1 MTEETQSDAIG
12 DSAEAA
18 SAGRVFRELDKA
30 GRATRTYGIGNNAT
44 LRFLQQLE
52 RELLAHLAQWPVLAV
67 VVERSDL
74 RLGEDTVAS
83 GEDNLAFRL
92 HADGV
97 RELRLEQGVG
107 PLDLR
112 GFVEALWGQT
122 DPADDADEDVVTRLW
137 SRDLQGISV
146 VTAEDIVKLPTSL
159 LPQESGFFAPPPPSF
174 RQVLDHERQLLGS
187 PGRELSS
194 QQLSGAGGVAGFRV
208 DPVERA
214 QLEAELNLERAT
226 ANVPFVLRVLQA
238 IVVSETSPELIT
250 RALATIPP
258 TLDALLAA
266 GAFAEAV
273 GLLATLELASPGFDA
288 TQRLLAERVSGS
300 LNLPG
305 RVALIATGLGQTS
318 ASAPGLADL
327 LARLQPPASEALC
340 GVLGEAVAD
349 EHRAAIR
356 AALGRLCAEHPEPVL
371 AALVDPRP
379 QYALDL
385 IAIIAAWDLPRTTQA
400 LGSLSRH
407 PDVSV
412 RGLAVTT
419 LSQLSFAGD
428 GRGFFAFAFDEEPS
442 VRQRA
447 LRSLSS
453 GKYQLAWDVWRP
465 HLDLEK
471 LLELPL
477 VAKRAILQAVQAT
490 SGDAAIPFLQSLVES
505 RGWTLRKEREETALA
520 AVQAL
525 ATLGSEKADAA
536 LEAASTAAGGAV
548 RKACV
553 AALEAKKAT

>member
-1 MTEETQSDAIG
+1 MNDETQSDAIG
-12 DSAEAA
+12 DGAEAT

-30 GRATRTYGIGNNAT
+30 GRATRTYGIANNAT
-44 LRFLQQLE
+44 LRFFDQLE
-52 RELLAHLAQWPVLAV
+52 RELMEHLSQWPVLAV
-67 VVERSDL
+67 VVERSEL
-74 RLGEDTVAS
+74 RLGEAAVSS

-97 RELRLEQGVG
+97 RELRLEQGVARA
-107 PLDLR
+107 DLT
-112 GFVEALWGQT
+112 GFVDALWGQT

-174 RQVLDHERQLLGS
+174 RQVLDSERALAGS
-187 PGRELSS
+187 PGRDGGAP
-194 QQLSGAGGVAGFRV
+194 QLPGSGGVVGFRV

-214 QLEAELNLERAT
+214 QLEAELKLERAT
-226 ANVPFVLRVLQA
+226 LSVPFVLRVLQA
-238 IVVSETSPELIT
+238 IIVSETSPELIT
-250 RALATIPP
+250 RALACIPP

-266 GAFAEAV
+266 GDFAGAV
-273 GLLATLELASPGFDA
+273 GLLSTLELGAAGFDA
-288 TQRLLAERVSGS
+288 TQRMLAERVAGS
-300 LNLPG
+300 LNIPG
-305 RVALIATGLGQTS
+305 RVALIATGLLQ
-318 ASAPGLADL
+318 AQPSAPGLVDL
-327 LARLQPPASEALC
+327 LARLQPSASEALC
-340 GVLGEAVAD
+340 GVLGEATAE
-349 EHRAAIR
+349 EHRAVLR
-356 AALGRLCAEHPEPVL
+356 DALGRLCAEHPEPVL

-407 PDVSV
+407 PDISV
-412 RGLAVTT
+412 RTEAVTT

-428 GRGFFAFAFDEEPS
+428 GKSFFAFAFDEEPA

-447 LRSLSS
+447 LRALSS
-453 GKYQLAWDVWRP
+453 GKYQLAWEMWRP
-465 HLDLEK
+465 HLELEK

-490 SGDAAIPFLQSLVES
+490 SADAAIPFLQTLVES
-505 RGWTLRKEREETALA
+505 RGWTMRKEREETALA

-525 ATLGSEKADAA
+525 STLGSEKATAA
-536 LEAASTAAGGAV
+536 LEESSSAAGGAV
-548 RKACV
+548 RKACI
-553 AALEAKKAT
+553 AALEAKALP